1 MGMVV
6 ISNSFVSGSVDCKL
20 TSAGRSDAET
30 PSSLVKSTFDKK
42 RLCLKLISPSIQNFN
57 GRVDNTAVP

>member
-42 RLCLKLISPSIQNFN
+42 IMFEINFTLHTKLLW
-57 GRVDNTAVP
+57 